1 MENKSAVFTLLGAT
15 GDLSQRKILPAL
27 YALFL
32 DEKLPKQ
39 VEIIGFA
46 RRDLGDDG
54 FRDFV
59 KETLLKND
67 LWQTV
72 DNKFLSLLTYIKGDL
87 NDPDSLQSINREIER
102 YQKSCESECL
112 KLYYFSIKPEFYIPV
127 IREIVAKDSNKD
139 SVRLLI
145 EKPFGHDARTAR
157 DLNNEILKYVSEKQ
171 VYRIDHYLHKRTIRE
186 IPKIRAENDIFKHIW
201 KPELIDKI
209 VISTREVVGVEDRG
223 QFYDSVGALRDVGQN
238 HLLALLSY
246 LIMDRHDEH
255 ANTDPHSMRSKVLD
269 DLEIMTEEDI
279 VERTY
284 RAQYKGYEHIVGVA
298 EGTEVETYFKIKTF
312 LQKPGWETTPII
324 LEAGKKL
331 HDDKKEALIY
341 IQGSVIIFRFN
352 PYPLICIGAVNKK
365 GEEQCL
371 LTYENEPRVSYKYVD
386 EYASLLL
393 DAVKGDM
400 SRFLGIDE
408 ICSAWRFV
416 DKIRKGWHDGL
427 VELDR
432 YEPGTQPK
440 APF

>member
-1 MENKSAVFTLLGAT
+1 MENKSVVFTLLGAT

-27 YALFL
+27 YALFM
-32 DEKLPKQ
+32 DEKLPAQ
-39 VEIIGFA
+39 TRIIGFA
-46 RRDLGDDG
+46 RRDLGEEG

-67 LWQTV
+67 LWQSV
-72 DNKFLSLLTYIKGDL
+72 DDKFLSLITYIRGDL
-87 NDPDSLQSINREIER
+87 NESDSLHHINEEIEN
-102 YQKSCESECL
+102 YQNSCGLECI

-127 IREIVAKDSNKD
+127 IKNIIAKDSNKD
-139 SVRLLI
+139 NVRLLI
-145 EKPFGHDARTAR
+145 EKPFGHDAKTAR
-157 DLNNEILKYVSEKQ
+157 ELNNELLEYVGEQ
-171 VYRIDHYLHKRTIRE
+171 QIYRIDHYLHKRTIRE

-209 VISTREVVGVEDRG
+209 VISTRETAGVEDRG

-246 LIMDRHDEH
+246 LIMDRHDTH
-255 ANTDPHSMRSKVLD
+255 SHTDPHKMRAKVLD
-269 DLEIMTEEDI
+269 DLELMTNEDI
-279 VERTY
+279 QERTY
-284 RAQYKGYEHIVGVA
+284 RAQYKGYEHIVGV
-298 EGTEVETYFKIKTF
+298 EENTQVETYFKIKTF
-312 LQKPGWETTPII
+312 LQQPGWETTPII

-341 IQGSVIIFRFN
+341 IQSNVIIFRFN
-352 PYPLICIGAVNKK
+352 PYPLICIGTVNKK

-371 LTYENEPRVSYKYVD
+371 LTYENDPRVSYKYVD
-386 EYASLLL
+386 EYASLLV
-393 DAVKGDM
+393 DSMKGDM

-416 DKIRKGWHDGL
+416 DKIRKGWQDGL
-427 VELDR
+427 SELDR
-432 YEPGTQPK
+432 YEPGTLPN